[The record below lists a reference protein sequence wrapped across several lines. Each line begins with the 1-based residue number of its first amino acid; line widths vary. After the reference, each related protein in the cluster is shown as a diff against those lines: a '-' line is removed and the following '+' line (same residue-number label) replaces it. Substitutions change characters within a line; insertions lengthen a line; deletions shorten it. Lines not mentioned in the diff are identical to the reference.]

1 MGGIPKR
8 RRPGYLP
15 GLLVVAL
22 AAVLLQFLSPTT
34 GGPGAVHTSAPDGPV
49 PAGAY
54 ELLGKVVNVAD
65 GDTITLLTD
74 DGKQHRIRLDS
85 IDAPE
90 KEHGPDE
97 PGQLYAEQ
105 ARRHLA
111 SLVAGKY
118 LTARCYESDRYKR
131 EVCALMLDDG
141 SSANRAQVQSGY
153 AWAYTARHDA
163 YLRDGAMP
171 VLQRQAKEAGLGLWA
186 QQSPTAPW
194 KWRYDC
200 WKQQR
205 CD

>member
-8 RRPGYLP
+8 RHAGF
-15 GLLVVAL
+15 GASLLVVAL
-22 AAVLLQFLSPTT
+22 AATLLQFLTT
-34 GGPGAVHTSAPDGPV
+34 SGPGAVHTSAPNGPV
-49 PAGAY
+49 PEGTY
-54 ELLGKVVNVAD
+54 ELLGKVVNVTD
-65 GDTITLLTD
+65 GDSVTLLTD

-105 ARRHLA
+105 ARGHLA
-111 SLVAGKY
+111 SLVAGKR
-118 LTARCYESDRYKR
+118 LTARCYGNDQYRR

-141 SSANRAQVQSGY
+141 SSANRAQVASGY
-153 AWAYTARHDA
+153 AWAYTARLDA

-171 VLQRQAKEAGLGLWA
+171 VLQRRAKEAGLGLWS
-186 QQSPTAPW
+186 QQGPTSPW